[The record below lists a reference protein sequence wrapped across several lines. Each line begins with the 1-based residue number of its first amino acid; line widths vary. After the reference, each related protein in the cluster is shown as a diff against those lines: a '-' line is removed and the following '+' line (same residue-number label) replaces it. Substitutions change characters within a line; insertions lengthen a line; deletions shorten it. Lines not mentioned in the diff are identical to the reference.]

1 MPTKLTNA
9 ILSVFKKE
17 TNNLDS
23 LYSYIDA
30 KHIPMSGSKAG
41 KLLIRLLDGKAH
53 EKSELVKL
61 LEDDPRSPLQE
72 LGGKPL
78 GHWLIHNI
86 APKGQRGIYQIDPL
100 HLSGNIADDRHARKI
115 KRLSYATSSKH
126 LAILHSSRLST
137 ALTEYESALKAA
149 NDPDFQSSL
158 EEIAD
163 E

>member
-1 MPTKLTNA
+1 MPLKLTNA
-9 ILSVFKKE
+9 IISVFNKQ

-23 LYSYIDA
+23 LYSYVDT

-41 KLLIRLLDGKAH
+41 KLLMTLLDGKAH

-72 LGGKPL
+72 LGGKSL

-86 APKGQRGIYQIDPL
+86 APKGKRGIYQIDPL
-100 HLSGNIADDRHARKI
+100 HISGDTADDKRARKI

-126 LAILHSSRLST
+126 LAILHSDRLST
-137 ALTEYESALKAA
+137 ALAEYELALEAA
-149 NDPDFQSSL
+149 NDPNFQCNL
-158 EEIAD
+158 EEITD